1 MRLGPVNEDRQP
13 VVPPTGYAF
22 RTLDRQWI
30 IPDNRLINRPNPSLW
45 DAFSHRQVFFTA
57 PEDRTP
63 ENGPSLT
70 ISGLVPDLHHYHG
83 RGGRVYP
90 LWRNAEATVSNI
102 KASLIAHLA
111 LRIGRTITP
120 EDMMAYIAGVMAH
133 PAFTARFQKD
143 LVRPGLRLPITADAA
158 LFERAAAHGR
168 EVIWLHTYGE
178 RFVDDDAG
186 RPAGPPRIAQK
197 GPTIPKAG
205 AIPATPEGF
214 PNELRYDAA
223 SQRLFVGTGYV
234 ENVTQAM
241 VDYDVSGM
249 NVLKQWFSYRKKDRR
264 RPIIGDRR
272 PPSPLSD
279 IQPDHWLPEYTSDLL
294 DLLHVLGRLVALEPA
309 QAQVLDDILAATLVS
324 HDELV
329 EAGAL
334 SGATA
339 AAAPEENPDD

>member
-1 MRLGPVNEDRQP
+1 
-13 VVPPTGYAF
+13 
-22 RTLDRQWI
+22 
-30 IPDNRLINRPNPSLW
+30 
-45 DAFSHRQVFFTA
+45 
-57 PEDRTP
+57 
-63 ENGPSLT
+63 
-70 ISGLVPDLHHYHG
+70 LVPDKHHFAN

-102 KASLIAHLA
+102 KASLIGHLA
-111 LRIGRTITP
+111 LRFGRTVTP

-143 LVRPGLRLPITADAA
+143 LVRPGLRVPITADAD
-158 LFERAAAHGR
+158 LFEKAAALGR

-178 RFVDDDAG
+178 RFVDDAAG
-186 RPAGPPRIAQK
+186 RPAGAPRIAAN

-205 AIPATPEGF
+205 AIPSTPEGF
-214 PNELRYDAA
+214 PNEMRFDAP
-223 SQRLFVGTGYV
+223 SGRLFVGTGYV

-334 SGATA
+334 SGTTA
-339 AAAPEENPDD
+339 AAGPEENTDD